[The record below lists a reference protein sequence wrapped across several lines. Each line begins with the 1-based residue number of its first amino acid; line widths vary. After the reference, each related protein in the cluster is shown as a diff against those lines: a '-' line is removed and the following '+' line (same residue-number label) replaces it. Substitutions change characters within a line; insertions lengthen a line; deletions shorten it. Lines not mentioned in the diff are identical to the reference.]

1 MSAYKHPE
9 YPFQS
14 HYLEVH
20 GQQMHYLD
28 EGPKEAA
35 AHPPVLMVHGNPTW
49 SFYYRKLVTA
59 LAPDRRCLVPD
70 HIGMGFSARP
80 ARTDYGYR
88 LIDRV
93 ADLTSFIEQTVP
105 EGELDLVV
113 HDWGGMI
120 GCAWAVKHP
129 KRVRR
134 LVILNTA
141 AFGLP
146 PDKRLP
152 FTLKLV
158 RDTALGEFLVKRL
171 NAFVVGATKMAVKKP
186 MSLATRAGYL
196 APYQSAER
204 RLATYEFVHDIPLH
218 HGDPGFDIVQQTA
231 EQLERL
237 SDHPMLIQWG
247 RHDFVFDDHFLHSW
261 QARFPAADVD
271 VYEDAGHYVLEDAG
285 DRVIPRVRTFLS

>member
-14 HYLEVH
+14 HYLDVH

-28 EGPKEAA
+28 EGPRSDA

-49 SFYYRKLVTA
+49 SFYYRKLVSA
-59 LAPDRRCLVPD
+59 LSSDRRCLVPD
-70 HIGMGFSARP
+70 HIGMGFSSRP
-80 ARTDYGYR
+80 EKTDYGYR
-88 LIDRV
+88 LADRV
-93 ADLTSFIEQTVP
+93 ADLSSFIDQVLP

-120 GCAWAVKHP
+120 GCAWAVQHA

-146 PDKRLP
+146 PGKRLP

-158 RDTALGEFLVKRL
+158 RNTALGAFLVKHF
-171 NAFVVGATKMAVKKP
+171 NAFVVGATRMAVKKP
-186 MSLATRAGYL
+186 MSLATRAGYI
-196 APYQSAER
+196 APYKTADR
-204 RLATYEFVHDIPLH
+204 RLATYEFVHDIPLQ
-218 HGDPGFDIVQQTA
+218 HGDPGFDLVQQTA

-247 RHDFVFDDHFLHSW
+247 RHDFVFDDHFLASW

-285 DRVIPRVRTFLS
+285 DRVLPRVKAFLS